1 MIGHIT
7 ALYAL
12 TAATLVAAG
21 QNELVQCTPGEYKI
35 IGKADCTGYYLCV
48 FGNPVEMPPC
58 PSGSVFSSSSN
69 VCVNKGSIYDDCKK
83 TTDGSGSHVTESP
96 DQGMSPLI
104 QIIFAFQGIL
114 AQRNDVTYMVA
125 CSPTPRNV
133 KPFTIVVFV
142 THRYPDYM
150 NSTLLNAVTPS
161 CLTQRPNNVTIL
173 RMSNV
178 EPGRSSRMAVS
189 QYKYKVCGGS
199 HCMPCNERL
208 PSCVDKGD
216 GITIHPGRLWT
227 PFYVVCYKER
237 TIKTDRCKPDVD
249 GAQFFHPEKNECVSL
264 DMIPREH
271 GGMMPECG
279 TKVDGFYLDDFGRCD
294 RYVHCQRGKYIGT
307 IKCAVGE
314 VFDDTRGGCVPE
326 EKACG
331 PCGKLDHW

>member
-96 DQGMSPLI
+96 DQGHLSPEERCNLYGGVFPHPTEC
-104 QIIFAFQGIL
+104 QAFY
-114 AQRNDVTYMVA
+114 N
-125 CSPTPRNV
+125 CSVRYTSIPRLYEQHLVECRYPQLFNTETKQCDNFENV
-133 KPFTIVVFV
+133 KCGTRTEFK
-142 THRYPDYM
+142 DG
-150 NSTLLNAVTPS
+150 
-161 CLTQRPNNVTIL
+161 C
-173 RMSNV
+173 
-178 EPGRSSRMAVS
+178 

-331 PCGKLDHW
+331 PCGKLDHC